1 MINVMVRRKMEHR
14 MDNDRIR
21 AACGRLRDGE
31 AYPLCVKMQRN
42 AKESTGMWYVIQ
54 TQTGKEQELTE
65 CIEHVLAGEGYR
77 ACFVIEQECIWRMGG
92 ERTIYRKPLFPSYVI
107 ADTDTPEAF
116 FLALKRIP
124 KLSKLLR
131 TDCEFWSIREA
142 EKELLCRMM
151 GRTAADVDEDKIKDI
166 CREKAKISK
175 KAASAG
181 VNEMRESAQKK
192 HYIVRLSPVT
202 LDADGNIVKAEGPL
216 AFFKDQIVRKRIRKR
231 VVTVE
236 VELLGEMRRIELGIC
251 LREDGKYR
259 DKKEGYKKQTNESI
273 RTI

>member
-1 MINVMVRRKMEHR
+1 

-31 AYPLCVKMQRN
+31 AYPLCAKMQRN

-77 ACFVIEQECIWRMGG
+77 ACFV
-92 ERTIYRKPLFPSYVI
+92 
-107 ADTDTPEAF
+107 TDTPEAF

-166 CREKAKISK
+166 CREIAKISK

-251 LREDGKYR
+251 LREDAKYR